1 MKDTKALDTEDSK
14 FYMDVPHN
22 SDSSCLFLSIM
33 KYISFICLGQRPLP
47 PLVLSSPAARLAL
60 NASQQVMAVTCRGNV
75 SVWDILKGRALVRNE
90 SLLPVM
96 QAEPGNLWCV
106 GV

>member
-1 MKDTKALDTEDSK
+1 MS
-14 FYMDVPHN
+14 Y
-22 SDSSCLFLSIM
+22 LSIM

-96 QAEPGNLWCV
+96 QAEPGNL
-106 GV
+106 